1 MPACPPLPVGGLA
14 EVPNRQTLLNVD
26 IVVQCEFI
34 CCASSS
40 SLLILLL
47 FVVVCC
53 CLLLFVARLLRV
65 SPLFVLHRKGP
76 AAHYC
81 ERSQRR

>member
-53 CLLLFVARLLRV
+53 AFVARFAFVRFTPKRTRRPLL
-65 SPLFVLHRKGP
+65 
-76 AAHYC
+76 
-81 ERSQRR
+81 

>member
-34 CCASSS
+34 CCTSSS
-40 SLLILLL
+40 SLLI
-47 FVVVCC
+47 
-53 CLLLFVARLLRV
+53 LLLFVARLLRV